1 MSSKKIVIFTNH
13 FLPGNRAGGPVTSIA
28 NLTRLLNDNFEITIV
43 TSNKDLGVDEPY
55 DEVEHD
61 KVVNYN
67 EFNIVYLSIINTNT
81 VLNTINDIKPDLIY
95 LNSFFSTFT
104 QLVLF
109 LFIKN
114 KFETPIILAPRGE
127 LQENA
132 LAIKAFKKKVY
143 LTVYKLMKMYK
154 KVYFHV
160 TDKIE
165 YDRTKQMFG
174 VDNISTLPNVPK
186 VSNEE
191 PLSKDK
197 NELKL
202 IFISRIRDNKN
213 LLLALQALAK
223 GQGNIIFD
231 IYGPIED
238 NAYWEKCQVAMKE
251 LPNHVVTEYKGIVE
265 PTEISNVMR
274 KYHALLLPTKTE
286 NFGHVIVEAM
296 QSGIIPIISDQTPW
310 VELEKH
316 GAGWSLDLKDI
327 ESFTKAINALY
338 VMDEKKYS
346 NLSES
351 TIQYINGKLD
361 INELKEKYIELFNKM
376 LKFKRKENNVQK

>member
-1 MSSKKIVIFTNH
+1 MNNTRILIFTNH

-28 NLTRLLNDNFEITIV
+28 NLTRLLNDDFEITIV
-43 TSNKDLGVDEPY
+43 TSNKDLGVDKPY
-55 DEVEHD
+55 NQVEYD
-61 KVVNYN
+61 KVVRY
-67 EFNIVYLSIINTNT
+67 EAFNIVYLSIINTNT

-174 VDNISTLPNVPK
+174 VENISILPNVPK

-191 PLSKDK
+191 ALSKNK

-296 QSGIIPIISDQTPW
+296 QTGVVPIISDQTPW
-310 VELEKH
+310 VDLVKH
-316 GAGWSLDLKDI
+316 NAGWDLDLAKVDD
-327 ESFTKAINALY
+327 FTQVINTLY
-338 VMDEKKYS
+338 EMDEREYSRLSGSTMRYISKKL
-346 NLSES
+346 N
-351 TIQYINGKLD
+351 IK
-361 INELKEKYIELFNKM
+361 ELKRKYIALFERLVNEKI
-376 LKFKRKENNVQK
+376 